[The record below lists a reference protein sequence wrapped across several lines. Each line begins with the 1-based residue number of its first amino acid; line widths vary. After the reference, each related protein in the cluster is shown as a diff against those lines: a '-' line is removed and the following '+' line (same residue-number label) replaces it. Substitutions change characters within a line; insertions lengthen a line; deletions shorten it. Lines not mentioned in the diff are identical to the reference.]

1 MPKPTAIRSIIGLSL
16 MAAALVQTGVAT
28 ASGSGALRYQLD
40 PRQSDVAAKVNFF
53 GLASKTARFPKV
65 SGGIELVPARL
76 DTIRMDVTLDASALE
91 AGDPL
96 TLERLK
102 GENFFD
108 VARHPTV
115 RFSGRRMTMTGPATA
130 IVEGDLTARGVTR
143 PVVLDVSFAEPPA
156 SASGRE
162 PIQFSAQT
170 RIDRTDFGM
179 AAYRLIVGKT
189 VTITIKAQMVP
200 G

>member
-1 MPKPTAIRSIIGLSL
+1 MPMPDASRTVLGLIAIAALLGGAGT
-16 MAAALVQTGVAT
+16 AAAN
-28 ASGSGALRYQLD
+28 GSSALRYQLD
-40 PRQSDVAAKVNFF
+40 PRQSDVAARVNFF

-143 PVVLDVSFAEPPA
+143 PVALDVSFAEPPA

-162 PIQFSAQT
+162 PIRFSAQT

-179 AAYRLIVGKT
+179 EAYRLIVGKT